1 MRSFSASTSTLKSK
15 MTEISRYPALRSGYA
30 EKKESRPSVALVD
43 NFREGSGIAHG
54 QITESVLI
62 LHGGLRD
69 EDIQRLHGESG
80 APFDP
85 QLLLDCP
92 KDEFVEAFDAFTV
105 GATASFLNMVS
116 DNLDLVSA
124 ELPSVRVLNQSQS
137 QTPARLVEPFLQ
149 PIFDQ
154 PEFRS
159 RLAEALELAP
169 QAEAK
174 QVVTSLLAHTEV
186 TLASNPELFE
196 AKERYAQSSKDA
208 FEQGLVN
215 VIAGGNQGAFA
226 TKLSELGVETTPNAF
241 RSVLLNNYVTVVGAA
256 TADGKIASLNSPNA
270 GVEVYAL
277 GENVQF
283 SVNGQNL
290 AANGTSVA
298 APLVSGRAAQLVAQH
313 PQWTAQEVE
322 GALLA
327 G

>member
-1 MRSFSASTSTLKSK
+1 

-30 EKKESRPSVALVD
+30 EKKEQRPSVALVD
-43 NFREGSGIAHG
+43 NFREDSGIAHG
-54 QITESVLI
+54 QITESVMI
-62 LHGGLRD
+62 LHGGLGD

-85 QLLLDCP
+85 RLLLDCP
-92 KDEFVEAFDAFTV
+92 ADQLVEAYDAFTV

-116 DNLDLVSA
+116 DNLDLVST

-149 PIFDQ
+149 PILGE

-159 RLAEALELAP
+159 RLAEALELPA
-169 QAEAK
+169 QAEPK
-174 QVVTSLLAHTEV
+174 QVITSLLAHTEN
-186 TLASNPELFE
+186 TLATNPELDE
-196 AKERYAQSSKDA
+196 AKERYALSAKQA
-208 FEQGLVN
+208 FDQGLVN
-215 VIAGGNQGAFA
+215 VIAGGNQGALA
-226 TKLSELGVETTPNAF
+226 SKLTDLGVESSPNAY
-241 RSVLLNNYVTVVGAA
+241 RSVLLNDWVTVVGAA
-256 TADGKIASLNSPNA
+256 TADGRVASLNSPNA

-277 GENVQF
+277 GENVPF

-298 APLVSGRAAQLVAQH
+298 SPLVASRAAQLAKQNPH
-313 PQWTAQEVE
+313 WSAQEIE
-322 GALLA
+322 GALIA

>member
-1 MRSFSASTSTLKSK
+1 MRAFSETNYILNST

-43 NFREGSGIAHG
+43 NFREDSGIAHG
-54 QITESVLI
+54 QVTESVLI

-92 KDEFVEAFDAFTV
+92 KDQLVEAYDAFTV

-116 DNLDLVSA
+116 DNLDLVSS

-149 PIFDQ
+149 PIFGQ

-159 RLAEALELAP
+159 RLAEALELPA
-169 QAEAK
+169 QAEPK
-174 QVVTSLLAHTEV
+174 QVVTSLLAHTEA
-186 TLASNPELFE
+186 TLTSNPELSE
-196 AKERYAQSSKDA
+196 AKERYALSSKLA

-215 VIAGGNQGAFA
+215 VVAGGNQGIFA
-226 TKLSELGVETTPNAF
+226 AKLSELGVEASPNAF
-241 RSVLLNNYVTVVGAA
+241 RSVLLNDYVTVVGAA
-256 TADGKIASLNSPNA
+256 TADGKIATLNSPNA
-270 GVEVYAL
+270 GIEVYAL
-277 GENVQF
+277 GENVPF

-298 APLVSGRAAQLVAQH
+298 APLVAGRAAQLVAQH
-313 PQWTAQEVE
+313 PQWSAQEIE
-322 GALLA
+322 GALLT